1 MSDTKHKSSSQHQ
14 YLGRE
19 LAHDGTQTGEEKRNA
34 EQFLIFFNILLQYNS
49 PEQEEWGCVQ
59 LLREL
64 DILVI
69 DKVSSCHCWTT
80 DCYAGSESP
89 SQGSRAQV
97 HPVLHTVLQAGPQGF
112 HPTS

>member
-1 MSDTKHKSSSQHQ
+1 MHKSSSQHQ

-19 LAHDGTQTGEEKRNA
+19 LAHDGTQTSEEKRNA

-49 PEQEEWGCVQ
+49 PEQEKWSCVQ

-69 DKVSSCHCWTT
+69 DKVLSCRWTT

-89 SQGSRAQV
+89 S
-97 HPVLHTVLQAGPQGF
+97 
-112 HPTS
+112 